1 MGNMFKKDAK
11 KEDEY
16 IKSIKE
22 YDFEHEYINNYG
34 TISNT
39 VMVKAMKEIIKKVE
53 TMEERKSDKISYK
66 LPAVNLCSYSLF

>member
-39 VMVKAMKEIIKKVE
+39 VMVKAKKEIIKKVE